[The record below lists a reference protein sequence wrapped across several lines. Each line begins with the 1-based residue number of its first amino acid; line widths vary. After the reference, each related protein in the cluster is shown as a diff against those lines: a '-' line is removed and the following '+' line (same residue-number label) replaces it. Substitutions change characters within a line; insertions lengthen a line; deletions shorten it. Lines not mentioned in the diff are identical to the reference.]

1 MRDIFFISIFVEN
14 KLNRN
19 MGRIK
24 MTNEQK
30 IKFIKENIQI
40 YIDKNPKKNT
50 PLVEGWEN
58 FDDVK
63 LQDLYI
69 KVQNAKRDFDNREMQ
84 KSYNNS
90 AVFKNSR
97 PMALYTEE
105 SSYDDL
111 LAKQRELEK
120 QQILIQQKMR
130 TAIKEE
136 IEKKQKQI
144 QELSEDIE
152 RLKVEL
158 TKYE

>member
-1 MRDIFFISIFVEN
+1 
-14 KLNRN
+14 

-69 KVQNAKRDFDNREMQ
+69 KVQNAKRDFDNREMK

-90 AVFKNSR
+90 AVFNNSK
-97 PMALYTEE
+97 PMALYTEIG
-105 SSYDDL
+105 SMDDDYEALRERQKQL
-111 LAKQRELEK
+111 LLQQRKIELQMK
-120 QQILIQQKMR
+120 KTII
-130 TAIKEE
+130 EE

-144 QELSEDIE
+144 QELSEEVEI
-152 RLKVEL
+152 LKVEL